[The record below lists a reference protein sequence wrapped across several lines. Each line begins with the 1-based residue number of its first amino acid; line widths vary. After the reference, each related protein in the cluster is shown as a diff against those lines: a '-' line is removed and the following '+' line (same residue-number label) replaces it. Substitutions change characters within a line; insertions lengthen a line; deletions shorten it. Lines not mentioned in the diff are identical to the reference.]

1 MEVHDVVVDGEL
13 PRKERTLIM
22 MTRMMALEK
31 SEKDGDYDGYYDM
44 EQIRKML
51 LFGKVAG

>member
-1 MEVHDVVVDGEL
+1 MVVDGEL
-13 PRKERTLIM
+13 LRKERMLIM

-31 SEKDGDYDGYYDM
+31 LGKDGDYDGYYDM